1 MITVDARGFACPEPV
16 IRTKKALD
24 VAGTDEVVEV
34 LVDNEISLANVS
46 KFGNDAGA
54 KVTTKK
60 VGDGH
65 FRVLLELGESRS
77 SQKETDQRTIA
88 VIDSETMGEG
98 SEELGKVLMKGFV
111 YALSQLDVLP
121 DKVLFYNGGAK
132 LTCTGSD
139 SLEDLQYMEG
149 EGVEIMTCGTCLD
162 FFKLKE
168 ELSVGQVTN
177 MYSIV
182 EAMNSADHIMK
193 P

>member
-24 VAGTDEVVEV
+24 GAGADEVVEV

-60 VGDGH
+60 VADGH

-149 EGVEIMTCGTCLD
+149 EGVDIMTCGTCLD
-162 FFKLKE
+162 FFELKE
-168 ELSVGQVTN
+168 GLAVGQITN

-182 EAMNSADHIMK
+182 EAMNSADHIIK